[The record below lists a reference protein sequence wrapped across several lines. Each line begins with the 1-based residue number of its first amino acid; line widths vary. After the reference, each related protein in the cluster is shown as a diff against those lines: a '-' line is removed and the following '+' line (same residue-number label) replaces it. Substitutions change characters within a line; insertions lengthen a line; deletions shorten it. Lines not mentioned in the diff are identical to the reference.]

1 MGSKWSGRKRR
12 RLGNENKINELIMI
26 LRIKE
31 ETTEEK
37 QVASKKAMM
46 EVDKKEEN
54 GEEKKKQCMGKAE
67 QG

>member
-37 QVASKKAMM
+37 QVASKMAMM

-54 GEEKKKQCMGKAE
+54 GEEKKKTMHGKS
-67 QG
+67 